1 MNLKRKTIKLVHHSW
16 LWIKERKAL
25 PVFISLLLLA
35 ELSIYH
41 ADASNNQTAG
51 QFQGSK
57 VTLNDSSVP
66 FFNIDPIDPV
76 SEDSNDSDE
85 PDDQNTEQ
93 GLDETEDGPDDF
105 WKTCH
110 RAFLALS
117 DYSEES
123 KPSVVTHSVQHL
135 ETLPLFILHC
145 SWKSF
150 LF

>member
-1 MNLKRKTIKLVHHSW
+1 M
-16 LWIKERKAL
+16 KERKSL
-25 PVFISLLLLA
+25 PVFISLLLVAALA
-35 ELSIYH
+35 IH
-41 ADASNNQTAG
+41 QADRKSQKAG
-51 QFQGSK
+51 GHFQSSAL
-57 VTLNDSSVP
+57 TLNDNGSP
-66 FFNIDPIDPV
+66 FFNIDPLDPL

-85 PDDQNTEQ
+85 PDDQNTQQ